1 MIEHSTDTFNLDP
14 LLHMLLK
21 IQRPQVSLGDATE
34 QNVKR
39 GLSRDEGKSANM
51 MKRPC
56 HQPMKRRLS
65 FDDVKRGQ
73 VLKRPCREESRA

>member
-14 LLHMLLK
+14 LSHMLLK
-21 IQRPQVSLGDATE
+21 IQRHKVSLGDATE

-39 GLSRDEGKSANM
+39 GLSRDEVKSANM